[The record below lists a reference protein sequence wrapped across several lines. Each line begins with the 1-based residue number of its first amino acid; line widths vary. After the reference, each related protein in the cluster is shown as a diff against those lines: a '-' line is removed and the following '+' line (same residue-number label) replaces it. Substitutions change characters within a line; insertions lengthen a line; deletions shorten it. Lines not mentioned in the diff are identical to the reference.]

1 MISAIYNRRSIR
13 KFLNTPILKQDIVE
27 IIQSGIKAPSSK
39 NRQPWKFVVMQGREK
54 EEMLDVFRQ
63 RISREEKES
72 TLLPQSRQH
81 IAAAKYTANIM
92 ADAPVIVL
100 VVNTLGKRFVPV
112 WRILGST
119 IGDCGK
125 KRYRDCTGRKGRLYG
140 EKV

>member
-1 MISAIYNRRSIR
+1 MVSERVSSRSLR
-13 KFLNTPILKQDIVE
+13 VE

-100 VVNTLGKRFVPV
+100 VVNTLGKS
-112 WRILGST
+112 ILAELTPEEHIYEICNIQSISASIQNMLLAAT
-119 IGDCGK
+119 E
-125 KRYRDCTGRKGRLYG
+125 KGRACLLWS
-140 EKV
+140 EKL

>member
-1 MISAIYNRRSIR
+1 MVSERVSSRSLR
-13 KFLNTPILKQDIVE
+13 VE

-63 RISREEKES
+63 RISREENES

-112 WRILGST
+112 WRIWGRT
-119 IGDCGK
+119 IGDSGK
-125 KRYRDCTGRKGRLYG
+125 KRYRDCTGRKGRL
-140 EKV
+140 